1 MRPPVSPNL
10 KRHGDSQQVV
20 QFAFLAIAILFW
32 IAAVL
37 SDGDVMRA
45 ETYGEWVV
53 QFPAEYWAGSLVAA
67 STLYLLGVIIN
78 GNWPVGSPV
87 LRLIGAGWHTV
98 TLSAFAIGAF
108 TAANGYF
115 VMISSGV
122 FAIVHAWFAALNV
135 CDLWGRRN
143 G

>member
-10 KRHGDSQQVV
+10 KQHGDSQQVV
-20 QFAFLAIAILFW
+20 QFAFLGIAILFW
-32 IAAVL
+32 VAATL
-37 SDGDVMRA
+37 NDSGVMRA

-78 GNWPVGSPV
+78 GRWHYSPV
-87 LRLIGAGWHTV
+87 LRVIGAGWHTV
-98 TLSAFAIGAF
+98 TLSAFAIGAYS
-108 TAANGYF
+108 ASNGDF
-115 VMISSGV
+115 VLISSGV
-122 FAIVHAWFAALNV
+122 FAIVHAWFAALNI
-135 CDLWGRRN
+135 CDAWGRRN

>member
-20 QFAFLAIAILFW
+20 QFAFLTIAILFW

-45 ETYGEWVV
+45 ETYGAWVV

-67 STLYLLGVIIN
+67 STLFLLGVIIN
-78 GNWPVGSPV
+78 GRWRFSPA

-108 TAANGYF
+108 TAANGDF
-115 VMISSGV
+115 VLISSGV
-122 FAIVHAWFAALNV
+122 FACVHAWFAALNI
-135 CDLWGRRN
+135 CDLRARRH